1 MKKIKLSLSILM
13 LLPLASCEI
22 EGINSDTPVEIAGEP
37 TPGKL
42 FDISTDNSGVVRIT
56 PTGTGLSRSVVEF
69 GHGTGVAATANVSA
83 GQSVTHT
90 YPEGK
95 YTVTIKTYD
104 LAGRETITAYPLEV
118 KFVAPKNLKID
129 VATAGLS
136 VTVTPTADYAKGGY
150 RIDFGDGTAV
160 TTIAEGKNATHT
172 YAKAGDYKITV
183 TALSGGAATAT
194 ADTTVK
200 VTKPFSLPV
209 TFDDP
214 DVSYGIGG
222 VFGGVDAPVV
232 ANPFIST
239 ANPSAQ
245 VWKFVKNAGAESWA
259 GTWTP
264 LAAPGGTPINIDNG
278 SKFTMLVYA
287 TETGRMLHF
296 QLESGSNGVANQGI
310 DIPITVANQWQLLT
324 FDFSALNI
332 PAGTTFSQYVVQYNL
347 AEKGKGEVVY
357 IDNITQIK

>member
-1 MKKIKLSLSILM
+1 M

-22 EGINSDTPVEIAGEP
+22 EGINSDTPIEITGES
-37 TPGKL
+37 TANKL
-42 FDISTDNSGVVRIT
+42 FDITSDNSGVVRIT
-56 PTGTGLSRSVVEF
+56 PTGAGLSRSVVEF
-69 GHGTGVAATANVSA
+69 GHGSGVASTANLAA

-95 YTVTIKTYD
+95 YTVTVKSYD
-104 LAGRETITAYPLEV
+104 LAGRETIATYPLEV
-118 KFVAPKNLKID
+118 KFAAPKNLKID
-129 VATAGLS
+129 AAIAGLS
-136 VTVTPTADYAKGGY
+136 VVVTPTAELAKGGY

-160 TTIAEGKNATHT
+160 TTIADGKSATHT
-172 YAKAGDYKITV
+172 YAKPGEYKITV
-183 TALSGGAATAT
+183 TALSGGAATT
-194 ADTTVK
+194 TGDTTVK

-232 ANPFIST
+232 ANPFIN
-239 ANPSAQ
+239 ADNPSAN

-264 LAAPGGTPINIDNG
+264 IAAPGGTPINIDNG
-278 SKFTMLVYA
+278 AKFTMLVYA
-287 TETGRMLHF
+287 TETGKTLHF
-296 QLESGSNGVANQGI
+296 QLEGGSNNVANQGI
-310 DIPITVANQWQLLT
+310 DVPITVANKWQLLT

-332 PAGTTFSQYVVQYNL
+332 PAGTTFGQYVVQYNL
-347 AEKGKGEVVY
+347 AESGKGEVIY